1 MSDNDPD
8 INKVDSQEKFV
19 HLHVH
24 SHFSLLTGLPKIKE
38 LVKTAK
44 KRGFSSLA
52 LTDYGSMYGMIKF
65 FEACQ
70 KEEVKPIIGCELF
83 VAVDTR
89 FDKRHKIDNR
99 AAHVVLLAETFEGYR
114 NLMQLSSLGH
124 LEGFYYRPR
133 VDRELL
139 QKYSKG
145 VIALS
150 GCMGGEVPQLIA
162 QGAADERVDEKIK
175 WYVDCFGKENFFLEL
190 QDHPEMEG
198 QMNVNNA
205 LIEAAK
211 RNGLGTV
218 VTRDVHY
225 LNPDDNEAQDVLGCI
240 KDGKNID
247 QPGRYTM
254 QHVDRSLNTYEDI
267 LSRFSHVPEAI
278 ENTVKIARRCNV
290 DIPLGKWHFPDFE
303 IPEGTTHVSELSR
316 LVYDGLRAKYSE
328 EKQKEYTER
337 VEYELKIINDRG
349 YAPYFLVVSDFLIWA
364 KDNKVVTTTRGSAAG
379 SLVSYCIDITNIDP
393 MHYKLPFERFLNPF
407 RPSPPDV
414 DADIADYRR
423 GEVIKYV
430 TDKYG
435 ADKVAQICTFGTMAA
450 RASLRDTGRALG
462 VSYSRVDQIAKL
474 VPTGSQG
481 FPMTLK
487 TALEITPDLKKVYD
501 EDKEIKR
508 LIDLAQKIEGC
519 ARHVSVHA
527 AGVVISP
534 TPLVDYTPLQREPGG
549 EKIVTQYE
557 MKSVENAGVLKMD
570 FLGLRNLS
578 ILEEAMR
585 YIKKTQ
591 NVDIDLETI
600 PLDDKNT
607 FDMLSR
613 GETQGVFQLS
623 GAGMT
628 RYLKDLQ
635 PEKITDIMAMVAL
648 YRPGPMEMIP
658 EYIER
663 KRDPSKVKY
672 LDPRLEDIL
681 DMSYGI
687 ITYQDDVMMI
697 AIKLAGYDWG
707 EADKLRKAMGKKIP
721 EEMAKQKNKF
731 FEGALEGGMKK
742 ETVVE
747 LWKQIEPF
755 AAYGFNKAHACSYG
769 MVAYQTAYL
778 KANFPEEYMAAVLS
792 CESHDLDKV
801 AVNVHECETMGIEV
815 LPPDVN
821 ESFKSFGVVTEA
833 NQPRIRFG
841 LGAVKNV
848 GDHIT
853 EVIILE
859 RKENGKYA
867 DLEDFLTRVRDK
879 DLNKKSVESLIKSGA
894 MDCFGERNILLGNV
908 ERILTFSKEIGAIQ
922 LSQQSS
928 LFGGALGGMK
938 ITLADAPPLIE
949 SEMLAWEKD
958 LLGLYVSSHPAKAL
972 EAVGVKE
979 LDLVSSVTDPER
991 DNDDP
996 WVCVAGVVQ
1005 TFKKVITKKGAEMG
1019 FLGVEDTT
1027 GALEVVVFPKIFE
1040 GYKSLCEEGEMLAVL
1055 GKKSDRDD
1063 EAKILAERMC
1073 RVTAETLEE
1082 DVYMLMH
1089 PPQEEIEITSS
1100 TDVDRGH
1107 QYVKPAMVI
1116 RVLSSGLDDLDQVKK
1131 LVTTRPGNYNVYVKI
1146 PGVKGLKIIDSGF
1159 ATCVDST
1166 TTAQI
1171 EELVGDGG
1179 VEIIE

>member
-1 MSDNDPD
+1 M
-8 INKVDSQEKFV
+8 

-44 KRGFSSLA
+44 ERGFSSLA

-65 FEACQ
+65 FETCQ
-70 KEEVKPIIGCELF
+70 KEDIKPIVGCEIF
-83 VAVDTR
+83 VALDSR
-89 FDKRHKIDNR
+89 FDKRHKIDNK
-99 AAHVVLLAETFEGYR
+99 AHHLVLLAEDFEGYR

-150 GCMGGEVPQLIA
+150 GCMGGEIPQLIA
-162 QGAADERVDEKIK
+162 QGADDARVDEVIK
-175 WYVDCFGKENFFLEL
+175 WHIECFGKDNFFLEL
-190 QDHPEMEG
+190 QDHPEKEG

-205 LIEAAK
+205 LIEAGK
-211 RNGLGTV
+211 RNGLDVV

-240 KDGKNID
+240 KDGRQVD
-247 QPGRYTM
+247 QPGRFTM
-254 QHVDRSLNTYEDI
+254 RHVDRSLNTYEDMA
-267 LSRFSHVPEAI
+267 SRFGHVPEAM
-278 ENTVKIARRCNV
+278 ENTVKIAQRCNV
-290 DIPLGKWHFPDFE
+290 EIPLGKWHFPDYK
-303 IPEGTTHVSELSR
+303 IPEGATHKSELNR
-316 LVYDGLRAKYSE
+316 LVYEGLRDKYSE

-349 YAPYFLVVSDFLIWA
+349 YAPYFLVVSDFLKWA
-364 KDNKVVTTTRGSAAG
+364 KENKVVTTTRGSAAG

-462 VSYSRVDQIAKL
+462 ISYGMVDKIAKL
-474 VPTGSQG
+474 VPMGSQG

-534 TPLVDYTPLQREPGG
+534 TPLTDFAPVQREPGG
-549 EKIVTQYE
+549 EKIITQYE

-585 YIKKTQ
+585 YIKKIH
-591 NVDIDLETI
+591 NVEIELEKI
-600 PLDDKNT
+600 PLDDAKT
-607 FDMLSR
+607 FEMLSR

-623 GAGMT
+623 GSGMT

-672 LDPRLEDIL
+672 LDPRLKEIL

-721 EEMAKQKNKF
+721 EEMARQKIKF
-731 FEGALEGGMKK
+731 HEGAVEGGMKK

-755 AAYGFNKAHACSYG
+755 AAYGFNKAHASSYG

-778 KANFPEEYMAAVLS
+778 KANYPEEYMAAVLS

-801 AVNVHECETMGIEV
+801 AVNVHECEAMGIEV

-821 ESFKSFGVVTEA
+821 ESFKLFGVVA
-833 NQPRIRFG
+833 DSGVPRIRFG

-848 GDHIT
+848 GAHIT
-853 EVIILE
+853 EVIIDE
-859 RKENGKYA
+859 RKNNGKFK

-879 DLNKKSVESLIKSGA
+879 DLNKKSLDSLIKCGA
-894 MDCFGERNILLGNV
+894 MDCFGERNVLLGNI
-908 ERILTFSKEIGAIQ
+908 ERILTFSKEIGDIQ
-922 LSQQSS
+922 TSCQSS

-938 ITLADAPPLIE
+938 ITLDAMPPLIE
-949 SEMLAWEKD
+949 AEMLAWEKD

-972 EAVGVKE
+972 EAVGVKK
-979 LDLVSSVTDPER
+979 LDLISSVVDPER
-991 DNDDP
+991 DDDDP

-1027 GALEVVVFPKIFE
+1027 GSLEVVVFPKVFDV
-1040 GYKSLCEEGEMLAVL
+1040 YKSMCEEGEMLAVL
-1055 GKKSDRDD
+1055 GKKSEKDD

-1073 RVTAETLEE
+1073 RVTPETLEQE
-1082 DVYMLMH
+1082 VRLLIN
-1089 PPQEEIEITSS
+1089 PPQEDVEMNKTPEIE
-1100 TDVDRGH
+1100 RGH
-1107 QYVKPAMVI
+1107 QYMKPAMVI
-1116 RVLSSGLDDLDQVKK
+1116 RVLPSGMYDLSEVKK
-1131 LVTTRPGNYNVYVKI
+1131 IVTARPGNYHVYVKI
-1146 PGVKGLKIIDSGF
+1146 PGSRGSKIIESGV
-1159 ATCVDST
+1159 ATCIDSV
-1166 TTAQI
+1166 TTARI
-1171 EELVGDGG
+1171 EELVGEGA
-1179 VEIIE
+1179 VEIVE

>member
-1 MSDNDPD
+1 M
-8 INKVDSQEKFV
+8 

-44 KRGFSSLA
+44 ERGFSSLA

-65 FEACQ
+65 FETCQ
-70 KEEVKPIIGCELF
+70 KEEIKPIVGCEIF
-83 VAVDTR
+83 VAVDSR
-89 FDKRHKIDNR
+89 FDKRHKIDNQ
-99 AAHVVLLAETFEGYR
+99 ASHLVLLAETFEGYQ

-145 VIALS
+145 LIALS
-150 GCMGGEVPQLIA
+150 GCISGEVPQLIA
-162 QGAADERVDEKIK
+162 QGADDARVDEKIK

-190 QDHPEMEG
+190 QDHPEKEG

-211 RNGLGTV
+211 RNGLDVV

-225 LNPDDNEAQDVLGCI
+225 LNKDDNEAQDILGCI
-240 KDGKNID
+240 KDGRHVD

-254 QHVDRSLNTYEDI
+254 RHVDRSLNTYEDM
-267 LSRFSHVPEAI
+267 LSRFGHVPEALS
-278 ENTVKIARRCNV
+278 NTVKIANRCNV
-290 DIPLGKWHFPDFE
+290 EIPLGKWHFPDYK
-303 IPEGTTHVSELSR
+303 IPEGTTHKSELTR
-316 LVYDGLRAKYSE
+316 LVYEGLAEKYDE

-349 YAPYFLVVSDFLIWA
+349 YAPYFLVVSDFLKWA

-450 RASLRDTGRALG
+450 RASLRDCGRALG
-462 VSYSRVDQIAKL
+462 ISYGRVDQIAKL
-474 VPTGSQG
+474 VPMGSQG

-501 EDKEIKR
+501 EDKEVKR

-534 TPLVDYTPLQREPGG
+534 TPLTDYTPLQREPGG

-585 YIKKTQ
+585 YIKKIHE
-591 NVDIDLETI
+591 VEIDLENI
-600 PLDDKNT
+600 PLDDKKT
-607 FDMLSR
+607 FEMLSR

-658 EYIER
+658 EYIAR
-663 KRDPSKVKY
+663 KHDPSKVKY
-672 LDPRLEDIL
+672 LDPRLKDIL
-681 DMSYGI
+681 DTSYGI
-687 ITYQDDVMMI
+687 ITYQDDVLLT
-697 AIKLAGYDWG
+697 AIHLAGYDWG

-721 EEMAKQKNKF
+721 EEMAKQKIKF
-731 FEGALEGGMKK
+731 FDGAVAGGMKK
-742 ETVVE
+742 EKVVE

-778 KANFPEEYMAAVLS
+778 KANYPEEYMAAVLS

-801 AVNVHECETMGIEV
+801 AVNVHECEKMGIEV

-821 ESFKSFGVVTEA
+821 ESFKLFGVVTEVDT
-833 NQPRIRFG
+833 PRIRFG

-848 GDHIT
+848 GQHIT
-853 EVIILE
+853 EVIIGE
-859 RKENGKYA
+859 RKENGKYK

-879 DLNKKSVESLIKSGA
+879 DLNKKSLESLIKCGA
-894 MDCFGERNILLGNV
+894 MDCFGERNVLLANL
-908 ERILTFSKEIGAIQ
+908 ERILIFSKEIGDIQ
-922 LSQQSS
+922 FSQQSS
-928 LFGGALGGMK
+928 LFGGDLGGMK
-938 ITLADAPPLIE
+938 ITLDAAEPLIE
-949 SEMLAWEKD
+949 AEMLAWEKD

-972 EAVGVKE
+972 EAVGVSE
-979 LDLVSSVTDPER
+979 LDLVSSVVDPER
-991 DNDDP
+991 DDSDP

-1027 GALEVVVFPKIFE
+1027 GALEVVVFPKIFAA
-1040 GYKSLCEEGEMLAVL
+1040 YKSLCEEGEMLAVL

-1063 EAKILAERMC
+1063 EAKILAERIC
-1073 RVTAETLEE
+1073 RVNPENLVEE
-1082 DVYMLMH
+1082 VDKLIN
-1089 PPQEEIEITSS
+1089 PPQE
-1100 TDVDRGH
+1100 DVEVSASFQESNGYDFA
-1107 QYVKPAMVI
+1107 KPAMVI
-1116 RVLSSGLDDLDQVKK
+1116 RVLPSGMGDLTEVKK
-1131 LVTTRPGNYNVYVKI
+1131 LVTQRPGNYNVYVKI
-1146 PGVKGLKIIDSGF
+1146 PGSRGSKIIESGV

-1166 TTAQI
+1166 TTARI
-1171 EELVGDGG
+1171 EELVGDGA
-1179 VEIIE
+1179 VEILE